1 MDGNKNNSVEKK
13 ISEEKTNLD
22 KNYNSVE
29 FGLSQ
34 EFFETILD
42 YETNLK
48 EKFDPKIFFELI
60 NLYSKAIK
68 YYERLNNKKFIIYN
82 QALNYLFELPETK
95 KFMEGKD
102 LAKIFRKKEIINKF
116 KKCEEIVTEK
126 KVKLFIDKRL
136 NEEKILNS
144 INHLYNNDINKQ
156 KNNLDKIIQEKRK
169 KYKNKKML
177 KEEEK
182 NQIEIKKNDD
192 INKINE
198 IKEEKFEDEFKIGED
213 DDLMNIDIGE
223 NEQTQED
230 ENDIKFSVD
239 DVAELINIAK
249 EEKNNEDDN
258 KDIDSNEEMII
269 NNKID
274 LKQSIKL
281 TNKSRFSEKLDN
293 NFDIYFISYYEYF
306 INNNIDLIINDIQ
319 EKSEKEIKEVS
330 KSDVDLF
337 NQIKDMEYLLNDE
350 NTDENYKKEIQKIIG
365 ELKGKQ
371 NKNLINM
378 INGFEIYSQKLDKKY
393 IINNTLFKEK
403 FKLDMT
409 KLLNTFIF
417 K

>member
-60 NLYSKAIK
+60 NLYSTAIK

-82 QALNYLFELPETK
+82 QALNYLFEQPETK

-102 LAKIFRKKEIINKF
+102 LAKIFRKKEIISKF

-126 KVKLFIDKRL
+126 KVKLFIEKRL

-213 DDLMNIDIGE
+213 DDLMNIDIRE

-249 EEKNNEDDN
+249 EEKNNEDDI

>member
-102 LAKIFRKKEIINKF
+102 LAKIFRKKEIISKF

-213 DDLMNIDIGE
+213 DDLMNIDIRE

-249 EEKNNEDDN
+249 EEKNKEDDN

-378 INGFEIYSQKLDKKY
+378 INGFEIYSKKLDKKY

>member
-60 NLYSKAIK
+60 NLYSTAIK

-82 QALNYLFELPETK
+82 QALNYLFEQPETK

-102 LAKIFRKKEIINKF
+102 LAKIFRKKEIISKF

-182 NQIEIKKNDD
+182 NKIEIKKNDD

-223 NEQTQED
+223 NEQMQED

-378 INGFEIYSQKLDKKY
+378 INGFEIYSKKLDKKY

>member
-48 EKFDPKIFFELI
+48 EKFDPKIFFDLI
-60 NLYSKAIK
+60 NLYSTAIK

-102 LAKIFRKKEIINKF
+102 LAKIFRKKEIISKF

-409 KLLNTFIF
+409 KLLNFL

>member
-82 QALNYLFELPETK
+82 QALNYLFEQPETK

-102 LAKIFRKKEIINKF
+102 LAKIFRKKEIISKF

-126 KVKLFIDKRL
+126 KVKLFIEKRL
-136 NEEKILNS
+136 NEEKILNT

>member
-82 QALNYLFELPETK
+82 QALNYLFEQPETK

-102 LAKIFRKKEIINKF
+102 LAKIFRKKEIISKF

-192 INKINE
+192 INKTNE

>member
-60 NLYSKAIK
+60 NLYSTAIK

-82 QALNYLFELPETK
+82 QALNYLFELPESM

-102 LAKIFRKKEIINKF
+102 LAKIFRKKEIISKF

-169 KYKNKKML
+169 KYKKYKL
-177 KEEEK
+177 
-182 NQIEIKKNDD
+182 IKR
-192 INKINE
+192 
-198 IKEEKFEDEFKIGED
+198 
-213 DDLMNIDIGE
+213 LE
-223 NEQTQED
+223 N
-230 ENDIKFSVD
+230 
-239 DVAELINIAK
+239 
-249 EEKNNEDDN
+249 
-258 KDIDSNEEMII
+258 
-269 NNKID
+269 
-274 LKQSIKL
+274 
-281 TNKSRFSEKLDN
+281 
-293 NFDIYFISYYEYF
+293 
-306 INNNIDLIINDIQ
+306 
-319 EKSEKEIKEVS
+319 
-330 KSDVDLF
+330 
-337 NQIKDMEYLLNDE
+337 
-350 NTDENYKKEIQKIIG
+350 
-365 ELKGKQ
+365 
-371 NKNLINM
+371 
-378 INGFEIYSQKLDKKY
+378 
-393 IINNTLFKEK
+393 
-403 FKLDMT
+403 
-409 KLLNTFIF
+409 
-417 K
+417 

>member
-29 FGLSQ
+29 FSLSQ

-102 LAKIFRKKEIINKF
+102 LAKIFRKKEIISKF

-192 INKINE
+192 INKTNE

-281 TNKSRFSEKLDN
+281 TNQSRFSEKLDN
-293 NFDIYFISYYEYF
+293 NFDIYFSSYYEYF

-378 INGFEIYSQKLDKKY
+378 INGFEIYSKKLDKKY

>member
-29 FGLSQ
+29 LGLSQ

-82 QALNYLFELPETK
+82 QALNYLFEQPETK

-102 LAKIFRKKEIINKF
+102 LAKIFRKKEIISKF

-136 NEEKILNS
+136 NEEKILNT

-213 DDLMNIDIGE
+213 DDLMNIDIRE

-293 NFDIYFISYYEYF
+293 NFDIYFSSYYEYF

>member
-48 EKFDPKIFFELI
+48 EKFDPKIFFDLI
-60 NLYSKAIK
+60 NLYSTAIK

-82 QALNYLFELPETK
+82 QALNYLFEQPETK

-102 LAKIFRKKEIINKF
+102 LAKIFRKKEIISKF

-192 INKINE
+192 INKTNE

-378 INGFEIYSQKLDKKY
+378 INGFEIYSKKLDKKY

>member
-82 QALNYLFELPETK
+82 QALNYLFEQPETK

-102 LAKIFRKKEIINKF
+102 LAKIFRKKEIISKF

-126 KVKLFIDKRL
+126 KVKLFIEKRL
-136 NEEKILNS
+136 NEEKILNT

-192 INKINE
+192 INKTNE

-378 INGFEIYSQKLDKKY
+378 INGFEIYSKKLDKKY

>member
-29 FGLSQ
+29 FSLSQ

-102 LAKIFRKKEIINKF
+102 LAKIFRKKEIISKF

-213 DDLMNIDIGE
+213 DELMNIDIGE
-223 NEQTQED
+223 NEQMQED
-230 ENDIKFSVD
+230 ENDIKFSMD

-249 EEKNNEDDN
+249 EEKNNGDDN

-378 INGFEIYSQKLDKKY
+378 INGFEIYSKKLDKKY

>member
-29 FGLSQ
+29 LGLSQ

-60 NLYSKAIK
+60 NLYSTAIK

-102 LAKIFRKKEIINKF
+102 LAKIFRKKEIISKF

-213 DDLMNIDIGE
+213 DDLMNIDIRE

-249 EEKNNEDDN
+249 EEKNNEDDI

-378 INGFEIYSQKLDKKY
+378 INGFEIYSKKLDKKY

>member
-60 NLYSKAIK
+60 NLYSTAIK

-82 QALNYLFELPETK
+82 QALNYLFEQPETK

-102 LAKIFRKKEIINKF
+102 LAKIFRKKEIISKF

-144 INHLYNNDINKQ
+144 INHLYKNDINKQ

-182 NQIEIKKNDD
+182 NKIEIKKNDD

-223 NEQTQED
+223 NEQMQED

-378 INGFEIYSQKLDKKY
+378 INGFEIYSKKLDKKY

>member
-29 FGLSQ
+29 FSLSQ

-102 LAKIFRKKEIINKF
+102 LAKIFRKKEIISKF

-249 EEKNNEDDN
+249 EEKNKEDDN

-378 INGFEIYSQKLDKKY
+378 KIGFEIYSQKLDKKY

>member
-60 NLYSKAIK
+60 NLYSTAIK

-126 KVKLFIDKRL
+126 KVKLFIEKRL
-136 NEEKILNS
+136 NEEKILNT

-223 NEQTQED
+223 NEQMQED

>member
-60 NLYSKAIK
+60 NLYSTAIK

-102 LAKIFRKKEIINKF
+102 LAKIFRKKEIISKF

-156 KNNLDKIIQEKRK
+156 KNNLDKIIQEKRE

-223 NEQTQED
+223 NEQMQED

-378 INGFEIYSQKLDKKY
+378 INGFEIYSKKLDKKY

>member
-102 LAKIFRKKEIINKF
+102 LAKIFRKKEIISKF

-230 ENDIKFSVD
+230 DNDIRFSVD

-249 EEKNNEDDN
+249 EEKNNEDDI

-378 INGFEIYSQKLDKKY
+378 INGFEIYSKKLDKKY

>member
-13 ISEEKTNLD
+13 ISEEKTNLE

-60 NLYSKAIK
+60 NLYSTAIK

-82 QALNYLFELPETK
+82 QALNYLFEQPETK

-102 LAKIFRKKEIINKF
+102 LAKIFRKKEIISKF

-136 NEEKILNS
+136 NEEKILNT

-156 KNNLDKIIQEKRK
+156 KNNLDKKIQEKRK

-192 INKINE
+192 INKTNE

-230 ENDIKFSVD
+230 ENDIRFSVD

-378 INGFEIYSQKLDKKY
+378 INGFEIYSKKLDKKY